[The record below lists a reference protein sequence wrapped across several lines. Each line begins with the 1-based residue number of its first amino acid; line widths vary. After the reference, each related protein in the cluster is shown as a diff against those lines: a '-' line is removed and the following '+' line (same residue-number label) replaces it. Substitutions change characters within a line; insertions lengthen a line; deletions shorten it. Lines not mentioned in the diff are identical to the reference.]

1 MNLWNKF
8 LLTKLWKKPH
18 FKTSN
23 GPLTDHRNTE
33 RKDTSWQAEPC
44 STIIPMLEIVSTNLC
59 QALLCTISEL
69 LHQIRI
75 QDYILGCNVKKSTGK
90 SIYAVRIIEIMIFFN
105 TCFRAKGKLW
115 IFPKYSEI
123 YSPAHRQKNK
133 SWIFLLQSIRITEDN
148 HLEFSLACGS
158 SSLSFFFLFR
168 YDWYTLYYFRWT
180 TR

>member
-90 SIYAVRIIEIMIFFN
+90 SIYAVRIIEIMIFLIH
-105 TCFRAKGKLW
+105 ASGQKES
-115 IFPKYSEI
+115 SE
-123 YSPAHRQKNK
+123 YSPNTQKY
-133 SWIFLLQSIRITEDN
+133 IHLLIDRKINREFFY
-148 HLEFSLACGS
+148 FSLS
-158 SSLSFFFLFR
+158 ESQKIITWNFH
-168 YDWYTLYYFRWT
+168 
-180 TR
+180 